1 MGQVQVGMD
10 EPFQIGQGKVI
21 KLKSKVDNKIIPLQ
35 IDGEPLEFIT
45 PFEMLLERKDQ
56 INILATT
63 PTDSGRII
71 NFLKLGMME
80 GIINEQQFANL
91 LTLSK
96 KYVAK

>member
-1 MGQVQVGMD
+1 
-10 EPFQIGQGKVI
+10 
-21 KLKSKVDNKIIPLQ
+21 
-35 IDGEPLEFIT
+35 
-45 PFEMLLERKDQ
+45 MLLERKDQ

-71 NFLKLGMME
+71 NFLKVGMME
-80 GIINEQQFANL
+80 GIINEEQFANL